1 MNSMKYWLFR
11 SALTIIPRLPRPF
24 VQGLGLAVGWVLW
37 AVLPTARRQVR
48 ANLGH
53 VPSLAANPRRLRR
66 AVRQVFGNSILN
78 YIDFFRLSV
87 VTPEELAAYWTV
99 QGMEQVDAALAEG
112 RGCILICSHLGNFD
126 YALRHFLNLGYKLTV
141 TQEHLKP
148 ERLHQLVMQVRN
160 VPGLHFAPV
169 DSASGLRALITA
181 LRRNEVVLMPADR
194 DIQGRGEEVL
204 FFDAPARL
212 PTGGIQLA
220 QRTGAPVLGVFPH
233 RQGLEHGY
241 GEVVP
246 LPALTAEESATEP
259 DPTRRTLRQIAKL
272 LEQQIARSP
281 EQWAVFAPI
290 WPAPEPSA
298 APAVARRSS
307 ATAHDASIIQPDND
321 TTSSQ
326 VPARAAPPPQDV
338 RLRS

>member
-1 MNSMKYWLFR
+1 MKYWLFR
-11 SALTIIPRLPRPF
+11 SALAIIPRLPRRF
-24 VQGLGLAVGWVLW
+24 VQRLGLGVGWMLW
-37 AVLPTARRQVR
+37 AVLPALRRQVR

-53 VPSLAANPRRLRR
+53 VPDLATNPKRLRR

-78 YIDFFRLSV
+78 YVDFFRLSA
-87 VTPEELAAYWTV
+87 VTSEELNASWTV
-99 QGMEQVDAALAEG
+99 VGMEQVDAALEQG

-126 YALRHFLNLGYKLTV
+126 YALRQFLNMGYTLTV

-169 DSASGLRALITA
+169 DSTSGLRALITA

-194 DIQGRGEEVL
+194 DIQGHGEEVL
-204 FFDAPARL
+204 FFGAPARL

-220 QRTGAPVLGVFPH
+220 LRTGAPLLGVFPY
-233 RQGLEHGY
+233 RQGLDHSY
-241 GEVVP
+241 GEIVP
-246 LPALTAEESATEP
+246 LPALTAEESATQP
-259 DPTRRTLRQIAKL
+259 DPTRRTLRRVAKL

-281 EQWAVFAPI
+281 EQWVVFASI
-290 WPAPEPSA
+290 WPTDGQHTAPERA
-298 APAVARRSS
+298 
-307 ATAHDASIIQPDND
+307 
-321 TTSSQ
+321 SSQ
-326 VPARAAPPPQDV
+326 ERATFTTQPETHSASSQATERAAPSSQDI